1 MIRSLLA
8 VAVNNSLQKF
18 MKTQPQNI
26 QNTLFSLQQGI
37 KDGIHERSAEEIIA
51 RQQQFP
57 WYKQLFYREGYA
69 MGLAFL
75 HVIKLRP
82 GNPDKRHN
90 LPQFRIMHYTGYG
103 FYNGIAKFSRKVSFA
118 SSYWQGIDDYDEFY
132 PFLIG
137 GETFGKTIARQKW
150 DRGFVKLFDIK
161 HRYSFYREAAW
172 HGCGRSLWF
181 KFNHDID
188 ALVKALELY
197 PPATQELLLGVG
209 VAITFTQIAEPQK
222 VLQDIQRFPEK
233 YHHGLKEGAGIS
245 LATMTFEHPVV
256 TEKLKKLYCNELQ
269 PYFANALHWG
279 ETLPFDHN
287 WYETTIRKI
296 REENK
301 ALES

>member
-8 VAVNNSLQKF
+8 AAVNSSLQKF

-26 QNTLFSLQQGI
+26 QDTLFSLQQGI
-37 KDGIHERSAEEIIA
+37 SDGIHELDAEKILA
-51 RQQQFP
+51 NQRQFP

-82 GNPDKRHN
+82 GNPDKRHD
-90 LPQFRIMHYTGYG
+90 LPLFRIMHYTGYG
-103 FYNGIAKFSRKVSFA
+103 FYNGLAKFSRKVPFVA
-118 SSYWQGIDDYDEFY
+118 PYWRDIEDYDEFY

-137 GETFGKTIARQKW
+137 GETFGKTIARKKW
-150 DRGFVKLFDIK
+150 DRKFVEKFDVS
-161 HRYSFYREAAW
+161 HNYSFYREAAW

-181 KFNHDID
+181 KFNHDIT

-209 VAITFTQIAEPQK
+209 VAITFTQIAQPQK
-222 VLQDIQRFPEK
+222 VIADILRFPVK
-233 YHHGLKEGAGIS
+233 YHHALKEGAGIS

-256 TEKLKKLYCNELQ
+256 TEKLKELYCNELQ
-269 PYFANALHWG
+269 PYFSNALHWG
-279 ETLPFDHN
+279 ETLPFDSD
-287 WYETTIRKI
+287 WYQTTIYKI

-301 ALES
+301 KLQ